1 MVNEL
6 TRICMLRQPELRLAV
21 ISPFVDR
28 RHGTERCVAE
38 QLERF
43 CKIPELLEIHLYAQH
58 VEDLEGVAAGKFDS
72 FSGKIFWHKIS
83 RLPGPHLFAYL
94 WWLIANHGHRWWDS
108 RIRGLRCDLLYSPG
122 INAFDADAI
131 SIHVVFHEFYS
142 RVRSRLRL
150 RDTALKSWPI
160 VLHRQMYYRL
170 ICLLE
175 SRIYTRS
182 TTALSV
188 ISRHAAQSVAKA
200 FGREATI
207 IPHGVDLAVFHP
219 GARAAA
225 RDHAR
230 AALQLRPEDFCF
242 LLIGNDWKNKGL
254 DALLR
259 ATALCRDLPLKLL
272 VVGSDDQRLYEQ
284 PLRELELAGRVQFAK
299 PSSRVLDFYAAADA
313 YAGPSLEDAYG
324 LPIIEAMACGLP
336 VIASMRAGASE
347 IISDGEDGFVLQNPE
362 DEKEIAVLLH
372 RLVEDSVLRAGVG
385 ERASRTARDHSW
397 DRNAADTWEFL
408 LITLK
413 DKAIHQ

>member
-1 MVNEL
+1 M
-6 TRICMLRQPELRLAV
+6 RLAV

-43 CKIPELLEIHLYAQH
+43 CKIPELLEIHLYAQR
-58 VEDLEGVAAGKFDS
+58 VEDLPGVSAGKFDS

-83 RLPGPHLFAYL
+83 RLPGPHLLGYV
-94 WWLIANHGHRWWDS
+94 WWIIANQGHRWWDS

-150 RDTALKSWPI
+150 RDTALKSWPV

-175 SRIYTRS
+175 SWIYTRS

-188 ISRHAAQSVAKA
+188 ISRHAAESVAKA
-200 FGREATI
+200 FGRDAAV
-207 IPHGVDLAVFHP
+207 IPHGVDLAVFNP
-219 GARAAA
+219 GARSAVRGNA
-225 RDHAR
+225 RK
-230 AALQLRPEDFCF
+230 ALQLQPGDFCF

-259 ATALCRDLPLKLL
+259 AAALCRDLPLKLL

-284 PLRELELAGRVQFAK
+284 PLRELELADRFQFAR

-313 YAGPSLEDAYG
+313 YVGPSLEDAYG

-336 VIASMRAGASE
+336 VVASARAGASE
-347 IISDGEDGFVLQNPE
+347 IISDAKDGFVLQNPE
-362 DEKEIAVLLH
+362 DEKEIAALLR
-372 RLVEDSVLRAGVG
+372 RLVEDSTLRAEIG
-385 ERASRTARDHSW
+385 ERAARTARDHSW

-408 LITLK
+408 LKTLGNK
-413 DKAIHQ
+413 VTQH